1 MADMLGGRGGH
12 EKTKTNKK
20 QHQNKDTKTMGHGFK
35 ITVINNS
42 VLKNIYRL
50 HCVLIGVGM
59 SQKSHH

>member
-1 MADMLGGRGGH
+1 MADMLGGGEH
-12 EKTKTNKK
+12 QKNKNNKK

-35 ITVINNS
+35 ITAINIS

-50 HCVLIGVGM
+50 HGLLIGVGI